1 MNLHEWI
8 DAKPGRSAWIAQ
20 KLSVT
25 PSSVSQWRKAGV
37 PVGHMETL
45 ADLTANDVTVTDML
59 AHLHE
64 CAKARK
70 ATA

>member
-1 MNLHEWI
+1 
-8 DAKPGRSAWIAQ
+8 
-20 KLSVT
+20 
-25 PSSVSQWRKAGV
+25 
-37 PVGHMETL
+37 METL